1 MAGLAQLALGTAP
14 VVGGALLAVGA
25 GQRSPKTVVQQHLS

>member
-25 GQRSPKTVVQQHLS
+25 GNLSRQIIEA